1 MEKFYWQLEEII
13 EKSLGALFPQRQIPF
28 FLEIPRNKK
37 FGDLSLSVCL
47 KLSSLTKQSPLSL
60 AEQLKQ
66 KIEASL
72 TRHNPGIRKVDI
84 VAPGFV
90 NFFLKNETVKLLLM
104 DLLKKDSKFFKRT
117 LGVKQKVLLEFVSA
131 NPTGP
136 LSIAHGRQAV
146 VGDVLANL
154 LSFSGFK
161 VVKEYYINDEGTQ
174 IDLFVESVIE
184 RMKEAKNEPFQIPK
198 QGYQGEYVKDIAEKI
213 ISFHKE
219 LNLQGVRSA
228 SLKLVLKEIKEDLQS
243 LGVCFM
249 SWVSQ
254 SALQKKGKINKVI
267 KKLKDMG
274 LTYAKDDAFWFKSTN
289 FGDDKDRV
297 LVRKDKTATYFAA
310 DIAYHREKLKR
321 KFDVLLNL
329 WGPDHHGYVKRLKSS
344 LKALQIK
351 EKLEFIFDVIII
363 QLVSVKN
370 RKMSKRQGTI
380 LLLKDLVSQVGQDAA
395 RFYYLLRKNSSH
407 LEFDVDLAQARSFDN
422 PLYYIQY
429 AHARICS
436 IIGKHN
442 YRLNLKNLDLLK
454 ENQEV
459 SLIKEIL
466 HFRNILELAVQQ
478 REPYFIVDY
487 LRNLAASFHKY
498 YETHRVLI
506 YDDLNLTQARLAL
519 IKAVKIVLNLG
530 LSLLKVEAPTR
541 M

>member
-13 EKSLGALFPQRQIPF
+13 EKSLGALFPQRRIPF
-28 FLEIPRNKK
+28 FFDIPRNKK
-37 FGDLSLSVCL
+37 FGDISLSVCL
-47 KLSSLTKQSPLSL
+47 KLSSLTKQPALTI
-60 AEQLKQ
+60 AERLKE
-66 KIEASL
+66 KIEELLAH
-72 TRHNPGIRKVDI
+72 HNPGIRKIDI
-84 VAPGFV
+84 VAPGFI
-90 NFFLKNETVKLLLM
+90 NFFLKNETVRTLLV
-104 DLLKKDSKFFKRT
+104 DLLKKDTRFFK
-117 LGVKQKVLLEFVSA
+117 KAKPPKKKVLLEFVSA

-154 LSFSGFK
+154 FSFLGFK

-174 IDLFVESVIE
+174 IDLFVESVVQRI
-184 RMKEAKNEPFQIPK
+184 KQLKNEPFSIPE

-213 ISFHKE
+213 VPFHKE
-219 LNLQGVRSA
+219 LNQQQLRDK
-228 SLKLVLKEIKEDLQS
+228 SLELVLKMIEEDLCS
-243 LGVCFM
+243 LRVSFT

-254 SALQKKGKINKVI
+254 SALQKKGKIDKAI
-267 KKLKDMG
+267 LKLKDMQ
-274 LTYAKDDAFWFKSTN
+274 LTYTKDGALWFKSTN

-321 KFDVLLNL
+321 KFHILINL

-344 LKALQIK
+344 LKAFKLK
-351 EKLEFIFDVIII
+351 EKLEFNFDVIII

-380 LLLKDLVSQVGQDAA
+380 LLLRDLVSQVGQDAG

-436 IIGKHN
+436 ILSKHSSK
-442 YRLNLKNLDLLK
+442 LNLKNLVLLK
-454 ENQEV
+454 ESREL
-459 SLIKEIL
+459 SLIKDIL
-466 HFRNILELAVQQ
+466 QFRNILELAMQQ

-487 LRNLAASFHKY
+487 LRNLATSFHKF

-506 YDDLNLTQARLAL
+506 DDDPNLTQARLAL
-519 IKAVKIVLNLG
+519 IKAVKIVLRLG
-530 LSLLKVEAPTR
+530 LSLLKVEVPIR